1 MLIKNH
7 WYAIELGNKVGD
19 EPVQVRVHGHDL
31 VLWRSKDGT
40 VNSQSDLCVHRGGS
54 LGGGRVVM
62 DKGNGSLMANDVINY
77 IIANGGAS
85 ASVEGRIKTVG
96 Q

>member
-7 WYAIELGNKVGD
+7 WYAIELGNEVGD

-40 VNSQSDLCVHRGGS
+40 VNAQSDLCVHRGGS
-54 LGGGRVVM
+54 LGGGRVV
-62 DKGNGSLMANDVINY
+62 DGCVQCPYHGWRYDSDGVCLEIPANKAGLPIP
-77 IIANGGAS
+77 
-85 ASVEGRIKTVG
+85 
-96 Q
+96 